1 LDEGAAPDSDLPA
14 FRFLTAGGDDDDD
27 VPSFFRFTFF
37 LELESLFLVDGGC
50 FFDDDD
56 DVFLATILSL
66 PDVDGI
72 FAEASLFALLLV
84 VLLLLAPFARG
95 FEASD
100 ISLTD

>member
-1 LDEGAAPDSDLPA
+1 MDECAAPDSDLPA
-14 FRFLTAGGDDDDD
+14 FRFLTAGGDDDD

-37 LELESLFLVDGGC
+37 FELESLFLVDGGC
-50 FFDDDD
+50 FFDDDDD